1 MPKFQ
6 KCCRINRVLDPP
18 SLGVAVRLKCFN
30 GIEEA
35 LQITFGIIIDLHDV
49 DP

>member
-6 KCCRINRVLDPP
+6 KCRRINRVLNPP
-18 SLGVAVRLKCFN
+18 SLGVAVRSKCLD

-35 LQITFGIIIDLHDV
+35 LQVAFGILIDLHDV